1 MKPVKYRQYIYVPLL
16 FLLTGLLYL
25 SKFANTEVVTM
36 GLVGNLTFSL
46 ILFIRIFATSP
57 HSVKRMSTLR
67 KMSTIWSKYFSY
79 IFSTLLVI
87 MAESVFFSALTAK
100 NTPIVVIY
108 VVVETT
114 IVVLSYV
121 NNIKWIRYKYT
132 KILNQ
137 MSEEIKQNNE
147 SNI

>member
-57 HSVKRMSTLR
+57 HSVKRMSTLS

-87 MAESVFFSALTAK
+87 MTESVFFSALTAK